1 MPKFCRQYEYCLK
14 NSARHFTVCLTANFC
29 IQANCVLILCLCGSV
44 RACVCVWE
52 RRTLITLW
60 NRIEY
65 VTRPHEMSL
74 NLKFGN
80 WRYLHVSNL
89 HFLLVILIFTEVARK
104 RPWSFCQKCMVV
116 WCTQNL
122 TGRDGSSF
130 MWHQPCQRSKCTTSV
145 DIQKCAIKSYLLI

>member
-1 MPKFCRQYEYCLK
+1 MPDCQFLYSGKLCIDSVPLCVR
-14 NSARHFTVCLTANFC
+14 VCV
-29 IQANCVLILCLCGSV
+29 CVCVCV
-44 RACVCVWE
+44 RACVRACVHTCVRE
-52 RRTLITLW
+52 RERGMRTLITLW

-65 VTRPHEMSL
+65 VTRSHEMGL
-74 NLKFGN
+74 NLKFGS

>member
-1 MPKFCRQYEYCLK
+1 MPKHGPMLLYVHRHSRKFSRRSCRYSDLRPFNHE
-14 NSARHFTVCLTANFC
+14 SGALTTELSRSPMHEHTF
-29 IQANCVLILCLCGSV
+29 
-44 RACVCVWE
+44 
-52 RRTLITLW
+52 LITLW

-65 VTRPHEMSL
+65 VTGSHEMSL

-145 DIQKCAIKSYLLI
+145 DIQKCAIKS

>member
-1 MPKFCRQYEYCLK
+1 MPDCQFLYSGKL
-14 NSARHFTVCLTANFC
+14 C
-29 IQANCVLILCLCGSV
+29 IDSV
-44 RACVCVWE
+44 PLCVCVHACVRE
-52 RRTLITLW
+52 RERERGRRTLITLW

-65 VTRPHEMSL
+65 VTRSHEMSL